1 MLTKRAMNSK
11 AVIDLLLFSVNF
23 FFSLFFKNRRSR
35 WLMLLTSPFVPKSAT
50 KAFAKAFWQY
60 FLNSNEL
67 SNELSKIS
75 FLSRI
80 IVLASVRQFLMERE
94 KKKKRNLD
102 QDQGL
107 FGRKK
112 NRRCYLSED
121 TCMHF
126 CNVPDAR
133 FQVMPYGGAS
143 VIGDLDD
150 FSGSRIAGSCATR
163 REDLYS
169 VTRLVLELVLNKA
182 CLPFYGIRASCS
194 FSPLSNLISAFICIR
209 ISAPLVSNNG

>member
-35 WLMLLTSPFVPKSAT
+35 WLMLLTSPFVLKSAT

-150 FSGSRIAGSCATR
+150 FSGSRIAGSCAQGGRICTR
-163 REDLYS
+163 WLAS
-169 VTRLVLELVLNKA
+169 SLNSSSTRPAFLSTVFEPLVLSRLSPILS
-182 CLPFYGIRASCS
+182 PRS
-194 FSPLSNLISAFICIR
+194 FAFE
-209 ISAPLVSNNG
+209 